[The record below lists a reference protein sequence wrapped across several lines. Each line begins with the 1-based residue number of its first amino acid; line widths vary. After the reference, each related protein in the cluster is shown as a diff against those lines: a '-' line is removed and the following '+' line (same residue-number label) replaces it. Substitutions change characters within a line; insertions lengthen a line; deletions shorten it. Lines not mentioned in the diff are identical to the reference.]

1 MSLNQQVPYLF
12 TLDGNN
18 PDTLTITN
26 AKSVTC
32 YSSGAPTDI
41 TNSDSQVMALPDGVA
56 IEINADTG
64 NTLSQIVIVPQGG
77 AMAYVS
83 MLGGNGVVS

>member
-1 MSLNQQVPYLF
+1 MSLNSQVPYLY

-32 YSSGAPTDI
+32 YTSGAPTDI
-41 TNSDSQVMALPDGVA
+41 TNSVGQQISLPDGVA

-64 NTLSQIVIVPQGG
+64 NTLSSIVIVPQGG
-77 AMAYVS
+77 ATAYVS
-83 MLGGNGVVS
+83 MLGGNGIVS

>member
-1 MSLNQQVPYLF
+1 MSINSQVPYLY

-32 YSSGAPTDI
+32 YTSGAATDI
-41 TNSDSQVMALPDGVA
+41 TNSIGQQISLPDGVA
-56 IEINADTG
+56 IEMNADTG
-64 NTLSQIVIVPQGG
+64 NTLSSIVIVPQGG
-77 AMAYVS
+77 GTAYVS
-83 MLGGNGVVS
+83 MLGGNGIVT